1 MNLRPFA
8 YEASALH
15 RTELLWHSTGER
27 TRTSDRSIRSR
38 LLYPAELRLLNLA
51 TGIRT
56 QTTALRSQL
65 CFHFTPQPKFLLL
78 RLQALT
84 KTGTSCTA
92 PESHCRLPN
101 AGSHTVRTSGRRWT
115 RTIGVSSVRD
125 LQSRP
130 IAATVTRP

>member
-8 YEASALH
+8 YEANTLH

-27 TRTSDRSIRSR
+27 IRTSDQLIRSQ
-38 LLYPAELRLLNLA
+38 LLCPAELRLLKLA
-51 TGIRT
+51 TGTRT
-56 QTTALRSQL
+56 QNAALPSQL
-65 CFHFTPQPKFLLL
+65 CFLFTPQPKFLLL
-78 RLQALT
+78 RLQALI
-84 KTGTSCTA
+84 KTGTSCTV
-92 PESHCRLPN
+92 PESYCRLPN
-101 AGSHTVRTSGRRWT
+101 IGSHTLRASGRRWT